1 MIEMVVL
8 IVFIV
13 ENDFFELQ
21 EVRASQ
27 TSLLTSGR
35 Q

>member
-8 IVFIV
+8 IVFTA
-13 ENDFFELQ
+13 ENDLFELQ
-21 EVRASQ
+21 EVHASQ